1 MPELRGQCAE
11 IAPRPVALN
20 CFNQSTRRMRAEIVE
35 GVRRQDRAIEGRRI
49 GSGLGQPELMR
60 DAVSLPDAVPAILS
74 LAEVETVEMRK
85 RDDGFG
91 FAIMVLQRHEPYGL
105 RLEVWTPE

>member
-1 MPELRGQCAE
+1 
-11 IAPRPVALN
+11 
-20 CFNQSTRRMRAEIVE
+20 MRAEIVE
-35 GVRRQDRAIEGRRI
+35 GVPPARPCHRRPPHRERPGVK
-49 GSGLGQPELMR
+49 PELMR